1 MAAGSEPRP
10 GSITPRAPGNRLPA
24 IQPHSACPIE
34 MLLPERFQIGDW
46 FRIDSDFNCERIPIH
61 LWLFER
67 LQRDR
72 PSQSREQTA
81 EEVSVVLGIPTF
93 DLLDDDF
100 LRNEAG

>member
-1 MAAGSEPRP
+1 
-10 GSITPRAPGNRLPA
+10 
-24 IQPHSACPIE
+24 